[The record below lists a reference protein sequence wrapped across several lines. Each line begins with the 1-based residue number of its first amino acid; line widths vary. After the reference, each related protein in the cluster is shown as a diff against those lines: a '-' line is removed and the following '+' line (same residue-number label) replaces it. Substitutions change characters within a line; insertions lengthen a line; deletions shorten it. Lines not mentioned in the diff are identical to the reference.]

1 MTFNHQFIFIYFVKS
16 NKTSIL
22 QQILHCLAEQ
32 KWKTTYSEEV
42 RNLARNGIT
51 YLDERSKF
59 WHQEKPVYARM
70 KAGRLKPLIKPQ
82 LTKTQRCPEIN
93 KVLNRLHHIDKC
105 KS

>member
-82 LTKTQRCPEIN
+82 LTKNQRCPEIN